1 MNTRENPAVALARRL
16 RGLREYAWPDIS
28 VTQKDLARAL
38 GGSRPLSVP
47 LISSWENSQRP
58 VVPPADRLLAYAAFF
73 ASRRSVESRP
83 YRSIEDADLTSE
95 EREHRD
101 RLERELMNA
110 RSEAVQFLETATT
123 TVPTGQLDGPW
134 WFEDGKPITIVCAP
148 VPVEQLEALP
158 EPDDPNRAYA
168 ALHSYAD
175 ADSLLEL
182 YGHIRAANPF
192 SEVHFKK
199 ASELVPDDYT
209 THVVLLG
216 GSDWNQA
223 TRSLIAMLDLPVS
236 QEPTLKRNSRLPSMY
251 VVDVPSGGIEE
262 FHPQWDSSD
271 GHLVNDIGHFVRA
284 PNPLNGKRTLTI
296 CNGIES
302 RGVLGMVRAL
312 VDERFRDRNN
322 AYLKKRFAG
331 RDKYSLLTRIR
342 IVDGAVMTPDWNFDS
357 TRLHEWPQ
365 SS

>member
-1 MNTRENPAVALARRL
+1 MDTRENPAVALARRL

-47 LISSWENSQRP
+47 LISSWENAQRP

-73 ASRRSVESRP
+73 ASPRSVESRP
-83 YRSIEDADLTSE
+83 YRSLADAELTSA

-101 RLERELMNA
+101 RLEQELLTA
-110 RSEAVQFLETATT
+110 RSEAIQFLEDATT
-123 TVPTGQLDGPW
+123 SAPTGQLDGPW
-134 WFEDGKPITIVCAP
+134 WFDDGKPITIVCAP
-148 VPVEQLEALP
+148 LPDDQLRALP
-158 EPDDPNRAYA
+158 SPDDPHRAYA
-168 ALHSYAD
+168 NLHSYAD

-182 YGHIRAANPF
+182 YGHIRAANPL
-192 SEVHFKK
+192 SEVHHKK
-199 ASELVPDDYT
+199 ASELLPDDYT

-223 TRSLIAMLDLPVS
+223 TRSLTDMLELPVS
-236 QEPTLKRNSRLPSMY
+236 QKPTSKSHARLPTMY
-251 VVDVPSGGIEE
+251 QVANGAGE
-262 FHPQWDSSD
+262 SSD
-271 GHLVNDIGHFVRA
+271 FYPAWSAEGHLITDIGHFVRA
-284 PNPLNGKRTLTI
+284 PNPLNRKRTLTI

-331 RDKYSLLTRIR
+331 CDRYSVLTQIH
-342 IVDGAVMTPDWNFDS
+342 IVDGAVMTPDWNLEH
-357 TRLHEWPQ
+357 TRLHEWP
-365 SS
+365 SSS

>member
-16 RGLREYAWPDIS
+16 RGLREYAWPDVS

-47 LISSWENSQRP
+47 LISSWENPQKP

-83 YRSIEDADLTSE
+83 YRSVEDAELTPA

-101 RLERELMNA
+101 RLEQELLAA
-110 RSEAVQFLETATT
+110 RSEAINFLDTATT
-123 TVPTGQLDGPW
+123 TAPAGPLEGPW
-134 WFEDGKPITIVCAP
+134 RFDDGKPITIVCAP
-148 VPVEQLEALP
+148 LPAEQLAKLP
-158 EPDDPNRAYA
+158 QPDDPVRAYA
-168 ALHSYAD
+168 KLHSYAD

-199 ASELVPDDYT
+199 ASDLVPDDYT

-223 TRSLIAMLDLPVS
+223 TRSLIAMLKLPVS
-236 QEPTLKRNSRLPSMY
+236 QEPTTKRNSRLPSMY
-251 VVDVPSGGIEE
+251 LVDAASGGTEE
-262 FHPQWDSSD
+262 FHAEWDPVD

-284 PNPLNGKRTLTI
+284 PNPLNSKRTLTI

-302 RGVLGMVRAL
+302 RGVLAMVRAL

-322 AYLKKRFAG
+322 AYLKKRFTG
-331 RDKYSLLTRIR
+331 CTTYSLLTRIQ
-342 IVDGAVMTPDWNFDS
+342 IVDGAVMTPDWTLDS
-357 TRLHEWPQ
+357 TRLHEWPP
-365 SS
+365 SA